1 VSRAPIAARGL
12 IGLIGLATL
21 ATSAGCPAGESNPEV
36 LWLAL
41 DGDELH
47 VKLVDTEPRPF

>member
-1 VSRAPIAARGL
+1 MRYPRIAPLLLLLAA
-12 IGLIGLATL
+12 
-21 ATSAGCPAGESNPEV
+21 PACSDDGNPSV

-47 VKLVDTEPRPF
+47 VKLVESEPRPY

>member
-1 VSRAPIAARGL
+1 MTFSRITPL
-12 IGLIGLATL
+12 LMLLAL
-21 ATSAGCPAGESNPEV
+21 PACPSSSSDGNPPV

-47 VKLVDTEPRPF
+47 VKLVESEPRPY

>member
-1 VSRAPIAARGL
+1 MRYPRIAPLLLLAAL
-12 IGLIGLATL
+12 PA
-21 ATSAGCPAGESNPEV
+21 CPSSSDGNPPV

-47 VKLVDTEPRPF
+47 VKLVESEPRPY

>member
-1 VSRAPIAARGL
+1 MTYPRITQL
-12 IGLIGLATL
+12 LLLLAL
-21 ATSAGCPAGESNPEV
+21 PACPGSSDTNPEV

-47 VKLVDTEPRPF
+47 VKLIESQPRKF